1 MFQYLEDPSF
11 NLHIHYDKK
20 QKYPPSKLFKL
31 SDQPCWSSVFELF
44 WLSQQMTLAFFFF
57 FWTNSTLWNSTVDL
71 LLRSLHKMKTKAW
84 KKWNASLMNHLNQ
97 VPFSNPFERLKRKSQ
112 SCCGIQPVPCRRPAR
127 KIQWTFK
134 KMFENK

>member
-20 QKYPPSKLFKL
+20 QKYPPSILNYQISHADLLYLNF
-31 SDQPCWSSVFELF
+31 SDFPNKCL
-44 WLSQQMTLAFFFF
+44 LHFFFF
-57 FWTNSTLWNSTVDL
+57 VLNKQYPMKQYSGSAFKI
-71 LLRSLHKMKTKAW
+71 SLHKMKTKAW
-84 KKWNASLMNHLNQ
+84 KKWNASLMNHPNQ

-112 SCCGIQPVPCRRPAR
+112 SCCSIQPVPSRRPAR

>member
-11 NLHIHYDKK
+11 NLHLHYDKK
-20 QKYPPSKLFKL
+20 QKYPPSILNYQNSHADLLYLNF
-31 SDQPCWSSVFELF
+31 SDCPNKCL
-44 WLSQQMTLAFFFF
+44 LHFFFL

-112 SCCGIQPVPCRRPAR
+112 SCCSIQPVPSRRPAR